1 MSRGHACCYVQ
12 NPQSSV
18 STDRNHLSLDWL
30 PLFKSTAYPGK
41 KTFMPAV
48 SFASLL
54 PLGDTTVRH
63 ELLGFLGTFWDLKG
77 SGSKPN
83 GSTPQIAN
91 SDKYK
96 ATSSSWLIHRTK
108 FIFTSLNLT
117 YPPRCLVCPRY
128 NLCRLITLQRQLQ
141 QLLQLQLQLHYIT
154 LHYLNY
160 TTLHCN

>member
-91 SDKYK
+91 SENKKRWLEQELRLPNACSWIPAGK
-96 ATSSSWLIHRTK
+96 ACLQKVHPKFCVCCLKFSASQLPSYWQRNCLILSRHN
-108 FIFTSLNLT
+108 FFPLT
-117 YPPRCLVCPRY
+117 
-128 NLCRLITLQRQLQ
+128 
-141 QLLQLQLQLHYIT
+141 
-154 LHYLNY
+154 
-160 TTLHCN
+160 